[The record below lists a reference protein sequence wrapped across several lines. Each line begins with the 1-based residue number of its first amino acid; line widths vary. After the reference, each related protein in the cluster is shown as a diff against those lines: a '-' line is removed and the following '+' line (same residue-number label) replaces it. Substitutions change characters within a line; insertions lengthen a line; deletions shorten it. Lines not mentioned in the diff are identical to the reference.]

1 MLRIGPRMA
10 KECRKAGREVI
21 SMEDIPFPAGTHV
34 SMAFEATKND
44 PSIHPSMHR
53 QSMRNAHQPVITLK
67 LGYKWTNQL
76 LWVGMMMVMVQV

>member
-1 MLRIGPRMA
+1 MQEG
-10 KECRKAGREVI
+10 RKGSNFDGRYSI
-21 SMEDIPFPAGTHV
+21 SGRNTRFNGIRSNE
-34 SMAFEATKND
+34 ER
-44 PSIHPSMHR
+44 SIHPSMHR

>member
-1 MLRIGPRMA
+1 MALRIGPRMA

-44 PSIHPSMHR
+44 PSIHAPPKYEERPPASDYFK
-53 QSMRNAHQPVITLK
+53 IGL
-67 LGYKWTNQL
+67 
-76 LWVGMMMVMVQV
+76 